1 MADTLEIA
9 QPGDSLSGADIQA
22 SIDALRRMA
31 NDMEA
36 LKTDSVSVEDLQA
49 IGRTQADLLA
59 IAGQLANMQVDLLV
73 GKAKIT
79 GEHIDA
85 AVSFANNVI
94 EQVTGIRKR
103 IQQITAVLA
112 FLAVVLTG
120 NGEAILGAAFTLKD
134 ALA

>member
-9 QPGDSLSGADIQA
+9 QAGDSLSGADIQA

-59 IAGQLANMQVDLLV
+59 IAGQLANMRRPGALKARASWPEVDPV
-73 GKAKIT
+73 GVGAL
-79 GEHIDA
+79 
-85 AVSFANNVI
+85 AVRV
-94 EQVTGIRKR
+94 RKR
-103 IQQITAVLA
+103 AARASKNASGCLA
-112 FLAVVLTG
+112 IASRSRW
-120 NGEAILGAAFTLKD
+120 
-134 ALA
+134 

>member
-1 MADTLEIA
+1 MADTLETA
-9 QPGDSLSGADIQA
+9 QPGDSLSGADIQV

-85 AVSFANNVI
+85 AVAFADNVI

-103 IQQITAVLA
+103 IQQTTAVLA

-120 NGEAILGAAFTLKD
+120 NGEAIVGAAFTLKD

>member
-9 QPGDSLSGADIQA
+9 QPGDSLSGADIQV
-22 SIDALRRMA
+22 SIDTLRRMA
-31 NDMEA
+31 DDMET
-36 LKTDSVSVEDLQA
+36 LKTAGASVEDLQA
-49 IGRTQADLLA
+49 IGRTQANLLGMAGDLV
-59 IAGQLANMQVDLLV
+59 NMQVDLLV

-94 EQVTGIRKR
+94 DRVTDTRKR

-112 FLAVVLTG
+112 FLGVVLTG

>member
-9 QPGDSLSGADIQA
+9 QPGDSLSGADIQV

-36 LKTDSVSVEDLQA
+36 LKTESVSVEDLQA
-49 IGRTQADLLA
+49 VGRTQSDLLA
-59 IAGQLANMQVDLLV
+59 MAGELVNMQVDLLV

-85 AVSFANNVI
+85 AVLFANNVI